1 MYYIQGENRYPIE
14 EIYDTGDVAN
24 MVLPP
29 PLYLDVRTNYHNVNF
44 LLQDEAEG
52 VPNSLY
58 FIQEEDVELEKEAPP
73 QGAEAMYFTLDE
85 DAVEGSKTEA
95 VSI

>member
-1 MYYIQGENRYPIE
+1 M
-14 EIYDTGDVAN
+14 
-24 MVLPP
+24 
-29 PLYLDVRTNYHNVNF
+29 
-44 LLQDEAEG
+44 
-52 VPNSLY
+52 PNSLY